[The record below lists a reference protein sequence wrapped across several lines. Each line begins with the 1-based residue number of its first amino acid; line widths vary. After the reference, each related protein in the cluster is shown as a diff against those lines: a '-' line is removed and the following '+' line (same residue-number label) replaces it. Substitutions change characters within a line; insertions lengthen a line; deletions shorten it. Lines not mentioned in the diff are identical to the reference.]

1 MDAGSTFLL
10 AQPEHDSHLWIVL
23 SDPKVDAKRVLLVS
37 LTTATPLK
45 ETVCLLEVGDH
56 PWIRHQTCVY
66 YEYPKVV
73 SLEKLYQ
80 LKDAGLLIPQE
91 PLASQLLHRIR
102 ESAALSERMAL
113 QYAEILIEQGLIEC

>member
-1 MDAGSTFLL
+1 
-10 AQPEHDSHLWIVL
+10 
-23 SDPKVDAKRVLLVS
+23 VLLVS
-37 LTTATPLK
+37 LTTVTPLK

-80 LKDAGLLIPQE
+80 LKDAGLLKPQE
-91 PLASQLLHRIR
+91 PLAPQLLQRIR
-102 ESAALSERMAL
+102 ECAALSERMAL